1 MLEHHLLCF
10 SVVRIAK
17 LRRSGYLEVV
27 FITRKRGHNFI
38 LREANHQELET
49 KVKEALTE
57 TKSEMVRG
65 VSRKSRCIS
74 TNPNGSEASEY
85 VIA

>member
-17 LRRSGYLEVV
+17 LRCSGYLEVV

-49 KVKEALTE
+49 KVKEAL
-57 TKSEMVRG
+57 VRDG
-65 VSRKSRCIS
+65 ARRIEKEQVHLNQSQRI
-74 TNPNGSEASEY
+74 
-85 VIA
+85 